1 MRGDMGQDTEKRR
14 KQEKILASVKD
25 LSIEFTDR
33 GVYEEVVKKISFPIY
48 EGEILG
54 VVGESGSGK
63 SMSALSIMGLLPDS
77 AQVKSGSIEFCKKD
91 GNIVDL
97 LQLSGQ
103 EREKIQGEEIA
114 MVFQEPMTSLNPVM
128 KIGKQVGENLAL
140 HTDLSKE
147 EIHEKCVQALQAV
160 GLSEAEALLERYPH
174 ELSGGMRQRVM
185 IAQAMIASP
194 RLLIAD
200 EPTTALDVIV
210 QAQMLR
216 LLKKIHQENQTSIL
230 FISHDLNVIREIC
243 DRVLVV
249 YQGVIVEQGDAEQVL
264 SSPRH
269 EYTKRLVASI
279 PEKTGRADSQKEIL
293 KISHLDVFY
302 REGGGFFKKASR
314 KKALSDVS
322 LSVREGEI
330 LGIVGESGC
339 GKSTLSKTI
348 AGLNRDYSGTI
359 ETDGDLHLQM
369 VFQDPFGSL
378 NPAKKIGWILEEPLR
393 VRGVSDRAERKRMAE
408 EMLVKIGLDESFYS
422 RRPRELSGGQRQR
435 ISIGTALLADSRLL
449 VADEPVSA
457 LDVTVQ
463 SQILK
468 LLLDMHEER
477 KNTLLFV
484 SHDLNVV
491 RRVCH
496 RVAVLYLGEVVESGA
511 VEEIYHNP
519 CHPYTRLLLAS
530 SLGENSEKEKAER
543 NDPSELV
550 SDIGENFG
558 RESAGCPFYPRC
570 PKRSGRCALSRP
582 ETMSLENGHKVKCF
596 GCQAPSAEGRQKG
609 EAI

>member
-1 MRGDMGQDTEKRR
+1 MIRGDMGQYTEERNGQR
-14 KQEKILASVKD
+14 KILARVKD
-25 LSIEFTDR
+25 LSIQFTDR
-33 GVYEEVVKKISFPIY
+33 GTSEEVVKKISFPIY

-77 AQVKSGSIEFCKKD
+77 AVVNSGSIEFCKKD
-91 GNIVDL
+91 GKTVDL
-97 LQLSGQ
+97 LTLSEP
-103 EREKIQGEEIA
+103 EREQIQGEEIA

-140 HTDLSKE
+140 HTSLSKE
-147 EIHEKCVQALQAV
+147 EIRVKSAEALRAV
-160 GLSEAEALLERYPH
+160 GLSEAESLLERYPH

-210 QAQMLR
+210 QAQILR
-216 LLKKIHQENQTSIL
+216 LLKKIHHEKNTSIL
-230 FISHDLNVIREIC
+230 FISHDLNVIRKIC

-249 YQGVIVEQGDAEQVL
+249 YQGVIVEQGETGQVL
-264 SSPRH
+264 SCPRH

-279 PEKTGRADSQKEIL
+279 PEKTGTADSRKEIL
-293 KISHLDVFY
+293 KISNLDVFY
-302 REGGGFFKKASR
+302 QEGGGFFKRASR
-314 KKALSDVS
+314 KKALSDVN

-348 AGLNRDYSGTI
+348 VGLNRDYSGTI
-359 ETDGDLHLQM
+359 ETDGELHPQM

-393 VRGVSDRAERKRMAE
+393 VRGISDPHERRRLAE

-435 ISIGTALLADSRLL
+435 ISIGTALLSDSRLL

-468 LLLDMHEER
+468 LLLDMHKER

-484 SHDLNVV
+484 SHDLNIV

-496 RVAVLYLGEVVESGA
+496 RVAVLYLGEVVESGE
-511 VEEIYHNP
+511 VEAIYRNP

-530 SLGENSEKEKAER
+530 FLGENGENEKAER
-543 NDPSELV
+543 NYQNELA
-550 SDIGENFG
+550 SDIGETFG
-558 RESAGCPFYPRC
+558 RESTGCPFYPRC
-570 PKRSGRCALSRP
+570 PERGERCASSRP
-582 ETMSLENGHKVKCF
+582 DMVSLKNDHKAKCF
-596 GCQAPSAEGRQKG
+596 GCQTPSA
-609 EAI
+609 

>member
-1 MRGDMGQDTEKRR
+1 
-14 KQEKILASVKD
+14 
-25 LSIEFTDR
+25 
-33 GVYEEVVKKISFPIY
+33 
-48 EGEILG
+48 
-54 VVGESGSGK
+54 
-63 SMSALSIMGLLPDS
+63 
-77 AQVKSGSIEFCKKD
+77 
-91 GNIVDL
+91 
-97 LQLSGQ
+97 
-103 EREKIQGEEIA
+103 
-114 MVFQEPMTSLNPVM
+114 
-128 KIGKQVGENLAL
+128 
-140 HTDLSKE
+140 
-147 EIHEKCVQALQAV
+147 
-160 GLSEAEALLERYPH
+160 
-174 ELSGGMRQRVM
+174 
-185 IAQAMIASP
+185 
-194 RLLIAD
+194 
-200 EPTTALDVIV
+200 
-210 QAQMLR
+210 
-216 LLKKIHQENQTSIL
+216 
-230 FISHDLNVIREIC
+230 
-243 DRVLVV
+243 
-249 YQGVIVEQGDAEQVL
+249 
-264 SSPRH
+264 
-269 EYTKRLVASI
+269 
-279 PEKTGRADSQKEIL
+279 
-293 KISHLDVFY
+293 
-302 REGGGFFKKASR
+302 
-314 KKALSDVS
+314 
-322 LSVREGEI
+322 
-330 LGIVGESGC
+330 
-339 GKSTLSKTI
+339 

-359 ETDGDLHLQM
+359 ETDGDLRLQM

>member
-33 GVYEEVVKKISFPIY
+33 GIYEEVVKKISFPIY

-147 EIHEKCVQALQAV
+147 EIHEKCVKALQAV
-160 GLSEAEALLERYPH
+160 GLSEAEALLDRYPH

-269 EYTKRLVASI
+269 E
-279 PEKTGRADSQKEIL
+279 
-293 KISHLDVFY
+293 
-302 REGGGFFKKASR
+302 
-314 KKALSDVS
+314 
-322 LSVREGEI
+322 
-330 LGIVGESGC
+330 
-339 GKSTLSKTI
+339 
-348 AGLNRDYSGTI
+348 
-359 ETDGDLHLQM
+359 
-369 VFQDPFGSL
+369 
-378 NPAKKIGWILEEPLR
+378 
-393 VRGVSDRAERKRMAE
+393 
-408 EMLVKIGLDESFYS
+408 
-422 RRPRELSGGQRQR
+422 
-435 ISIGTALLADSRLL
+435 
-449 VADEPVSA
+449 
-457 LDVTVQ
+457 
-463 SQILK
+463 
-468 LLLDMHEER
+468 
-477 KNTLLFV
+477 NT
-484 SHDLNVV
+484 
-491 RRVCH
+491 
-496 RVAVLYLGEVVESGA
+496 
-511 VEEIYHNP
+511 
-519 CHPYTRLLLAS
+519 
-530 SLGENSEKEKAER
+530 
-543 NDPSELV
+543 
-550 SDIGENFG
+550 
-558 RESAGCPFYPRC
+558 
-570 PKRSGRCALSRP
+570 
-582 ETMSLENGHKVKCF
+582 
-596 GCQAPSAEGRQKG
+596 
-609 EAI
+609 

>member
-1 MRGDMGQDTEKRR
+1 MVRGDMGQYTEERSSQK
-14 KQEKILASVKD
+14 KLLASVKD

-33 GVYEEVVKKISFPIY
+33 GASEEVVKKISFPIY

-63 SMSALSIMGLLPDS
+63 SMSALSMMGLLPDS
-77 AQVKSGSIEFCKKD
+77 AVINSGSIEFCKKD
-91 GNIVDL
+91 GEMVDL
-97 LQLSGQ
+97 LKLSGQ
-103 EREKIQGEEIA
+103 EREQIQGEEIA

-128 KIGKQVGENLAL
+128 KIGTQVGENLVL
-140 HTDLSKE
+140 HTKLSKE
-147 EIHEKCVQALQAV
+147 EIRSKCVEALQAV
-160 GLSEAEALLERYPH
+160 GLSDAEALLERYPH

-210 QAQMLR
+210 QAQILR
-216 LLKKIHQENQTSIL
+216 LLKRIHQKKHTSIL
-230 FISHDLNVIREIC
+230 FISHDLNVIRELC
-243 DRVLVV
+243 SRVLVV
-249 YQGVIVEQGDAEQVL
+249 YQGVIVEQGDTDQVL
-264 SSPRH
+264 NHPSH
-269 EYTKRLVASI
+269 EYTRHLVASI
-279 PEKTGRADSQKEIL
+279 PERTGRADSRKEIL
-293 KISHLDVFY
+293 KISNLDVFY
-302 REGGGFFKKASR
+302 REGGGFFKKDSR
-314 KKALSDVS
+314 KKALSNVS
-322 LSVREGEI
+322 LSVQEGEI

-348 AGLNRDYSGTI
+348 VGLNRDYSGTI
-359 ETDGDLHLQM
+359 ETDGELHPQM

-378 NPAKKIGWILEEPLR
+378 NPTKKIGWILEEPLR
-393 VRGVSDRAERKRMAE
+393 LRGISDRNERRRLAE

-435 ISIGTALLADSRLL
+435 ISIGTALLSDSRLL

-468 LLLDMHEER
+468 LLLDIHEER
-477 KNTLLFV
+477 RNTLLFV
-484 SHDLNVV
+484 SHDLNIV

-496 RVAVLYLGEVVESGA
+496 RVAVLYLGEIVESGE

-530 SLGENSEKEKAER
+530 SLGENSGNEKAEQ
-543 NDPSELV
+543 NNQSELA
-550 SDIGENFG
+550 SDIGETFG
-558 RESAGCPFYPRC
+558 RDSAGCPFYPRC
-570 PKRSGRCALSRP
+570 PERREGCASSRP
-582 ETMSLENGHKVKCF
+582 EMVSLENGHQVKCF
-596 GCQAPSAEGRQKG
+596 GCQIPSA
-609 EAI
+609 

>member
-1 MRGDMGQDTEKRR
+1 MMKGDMGQYTEERNRQK
-14 KQEKILASVKD
+14 KILASVKD
-25 LSIEFTDR
+25 LSIEFKDR
-33 GVYEEVVKKISFPIY
+33 GASEEVVKKISFPIY

-77 AQVKSGSIEFCKKD
+77 AVINSGSIEFCKKN
-91 GNIVDL
+91 GETVNL
-97 LQLSGQ
+97 LTLSEQ
-103 EREKIQGEEIA
+103 ERERIQGEEIA

-140 HTDLSKE
+140 HTDLPKE
-147 EIHEKCVQALQAV
+147 EIQKKCVEALQAV

-210 QAQMLR
+210 QAQILR
-216 LLKKIHQENQTSIL
+216 LLKKIHQEKHTSIL

-243 DRVLVV
+243 SRVLVV
-249 YQGVIVEQGDAEQVL
+249 YQGVIVEQGETEQVL
-264 SSPRH
+264 NHPRH
-269 EYTKRLVASI
+269 EYTKHLVASI

-293 KISHLDVFY
+293 KISNLDVFY
-302 REGGGFFKKASR
+302 REGGGFFRKPSR
-314 KKALSDVS
+314 KKALGNVN

-348 AGLNRDYSGTI
+348 VGLNRDYSGTI
-359 ETDGDLHLQM
+359 ETDGDLHPQM

-393 VRGVSDRAERKRMAE
+393 LSGISDRNERRRLAE
-408 EMLVKIGLDESFYS
+408 EMLVKIGLDKSFYS

-435 ISIGTALLADSRLL
+435 ISIGTALLSDSRLL

-468 LLLDMHEER
+468 LLLDIHEER

-484 SHDLNVV
+484 SHDLNIV

-511 VEEIYHNP
+511 VETIYHNP

-543 NDPSELV
+543 NHLNELA
-550 SDIGENFG
+550 SDIGESFG
-558 RESAGCPFYPRC
+558 RDSAGCPFYPRC
-570 PKRSGRCALSRP
+570 PERREGCTFSRP
-582 ETMSLENGHKVKCF
+582 EMVSLENGHKVKCF
-596 GCQAPSAEGRQKG
+596 GCQTPSA
-609 EAI
+609 

>member
-1 MRGDMGQDTEKRR
+1 MRKGDMGQYTEERNRQK
-14 KQEKILASVKD
+14 KILASVKE

-33 GVYEEVVKKISFPIY
+33 GDSEEVVKKISFPIY

-77 AQVKSGSIEFCKKD
+77 AVINSGSIEFCKKN
-91 GNIVDL
+91 GETVDL
-97 LQLSGQ
+97 LTLSDQ
-103 EREKIQGEEIA
+103 DREQIQGEEIA

-147 EIHEKCVQALQAV
+147 EIRKKCVEALQAV

-210 QAQMLR
+210 QAQILR
-216 LLKKIHQENQTSIL
+216 LLKRIHQEKHTSIL

-243 DRVLVV
+243 SRVLVV
-249 YQGVIVEQGDAEQVL
+249 YQGVIVEQGDTEQVL
-264 SSPRH
+264 NHPSH
-269 EYTKRLVASI
+269 EYTKHLVASI

-293 KISHLDVFY
+293 KISNLDVFY
-302 REGGGFFKKASR
+302 REGGGFFRKPFR
-314 KKALSDVS
+314 KKALSNVN

-348 AGLNRDYSGTI
+348 VGLNRDYSGTI
-359 ETDGDLHLQM
+359 ETDGELHPQM

-378 NPAKKIGWILEEPLR
+378 NPTKKIGWILEEPLR
-393 VRGVSDRAERKRMAE
+393 LRGISDRNERRRLAE

-435 ISIGTALLADSRLL
+435 ISIGTALLSDSRLL

-468 LLLDMHEER
+468 LLLDIHEER

-484 SHDLNVV
+484 SHDLNIV

-496 RVAVLYLGEVVESGA
+496 RVAVLYLGEVVEAGA
-511 VEEIYHNP
+511 VEAIYHNP

-530 SLGENSEKEKAER
+530 SLGENSEKEKAEQ
-543 NDPSELV
+543 NNHDELA
-550 SDIGENFG
+550 SDIGETFG
-558 RESAGCPFYPRC
+558 RDSAGCPFYPRC
-570 PKRSGRCALSRP
+570 PERREDCAFSRP
-582 ETMSLENGHKVKCF
+582 EMVSLENGHKVKCF
-596 GCQAPSAEGRQKG
+596 GCQAPSAQGRQKD
-609 EAI
+609 

>member
-33 GVYEEVVKKISFPIY
+33 GICEEVVKKISFPIY

-147 EIHEKCVQALQAV
+147 EIHEKCVKALQAV
-160 GLSEAEALLERYPH
+160 GLSEAEALLDRYPH

-210 QAQMLR
+210 QAQILR

-279 PEKTGRADSQKEIL
+279 PEKTGRADSQKE
-293 KISHLDVFY
+293 
-302 REGGGFFKKASR
+302 
-314 KKALSDVS
+314 ALSDVS

-359 ETDGDLHLQM
+359 ETDGDLRPQM

-543 NDPSELV
+543 NDPGELV

-596 GCQAPSAEGRQKG
+596 GCQAPSA
-609 EAI
+609 

>member
-1 MRGDMGQDTEKRR
+1 MMKGDMGQYTEERNRQK
-14 KQEKILASVKD
+14 KILASVKD

-33 GVYEEVVKKISFPIY
+33 GASEEVVKKISFPIY

-77 AQVKSGSIEFCKKD
+77 AVINSGSIEFCKKN
-91 GNIVDL
+91 GETVNL
-97 LQLSGQ
+97 LTLSEQ
-103 EREKIQGEEIA
+103 ERERIQGEEIA

-140 HTDLSKE
+140 HTDLPKE
-147 EIHEKCVQALQAV
+147 EIQKKCVEALQAV

-210 QAQMLR
+210 QAQILR
-216 LLKKIHQENQTSIL
+216 LLKKIHQEKHTSIL

-243 DRVLVV
+243 SRVLVV
-249 YQGVIVEQGDAEQVL
+249 YQGVIVEQGEAEQVL
-264 SSPRH
+264 NHPRH
-269 EYTKRLVASI
+269 EYTKHLVASI

-293 KISHLDVFY
+293 KISNLDVFY
-302 REGGGFFKKASR
+302 REGGGFFRKSSR
-314 KKALSDVS
+314 KKALGNVN

-348 AGLNRDYSGTI
+348 VGLNRDYSGTI
-359 ETDGDLHLQM
+359 ETDGDLHPQM

-393 VRGVSDRAERKRMAE
+393 LSGISDRNERRRLAE
-408 EMLVKIGLDESFYS
+408 EMLVKIGLDKSFYS

-435 ISIGTALLADSRLL
+435 ISIGTALLSDSRLL

-468 LLLDMHEER
+468 LLLDIHEER

-484 SHDLNVV
+484 SHDLNIV

-511 VEEIYHNP
+511 VEAIYHNP

-543 NDPSELV
+543 NHLNELA
-550 SDIGENFG
+550 SDIGESFG
-558 RESAGCPFYPRC
+558 RDSAGCPFYPRC
-570 PKRSGRCALSRP
+570 PERREGCAFSRP
-582 ETMSLENGHKVKCF
+582 EMVSLENGHKVKCF
-596 GCQAPSAEGRQKG
+596 GCQTPSA
-609 EAI
+609 

>member
-1 MRGDMGQDTEKRR
+1 MSEYLVNIKNERLSFFTPAGE
-14 KQEKILASVKD
+14 VKALND
-25 LSIEFTDR
+25 VSLHL
-33 GVYEEVVKKISFPIY
+33 K
-48 EGEILG
+48 EGEVLG
-54 VVGESGSGK
+54 IVGESGSGK
-63 SMSALSIMGLLPDS
+63 SVTAYSLMGLTAYPGRLIG
-77 AQVKSGSIEFCKKD
+77 GSIEFNGHQID
-91 GNIVDL
+91 QMNEA
-97 LQLSGQ
+97 QM
-103 EREKIQGEEIA
+103 RKIRGEEISLI
-114 MVFQEPMTSLNPVM
+114 FQDPMTSLNPVYT
-128 KIGKQVGENLAL
+128 IGNQICEMILL
-140 HTDLSKE
+140 HTKKTKQEARERAKE
-147 EIHEKCVQALQAV
+147 LLTLVGINEPEKRLKQ
-160 GLSEAEALLERYPH
+160 YPH

-210 QAQMLR
+210 QAQILR

-359 ETDGDLHLQM
+359 ETDGDLRPQM

-468 LLLDMHEER
+468 LLLDIHEER

-543 NDPSELV
+543 NDPGELV

-596 GCQAPSAEGRQKG
+596 GCQAPSAEGRQKD
-609 EAI
+609 